1 MTYSRCRTHSFLWV
15 SLFSTVVAVFP
26 ASARDLSQQKQESV
40 SAQPAQEQDPLK
52 RPSKVHSEKSMR
64 EKEGKYYREWEK
76 DVRVIITDEELAAFR
91 KLSTDLERDKFIE
104 GFWLRR
110 DPTPD
115 TEENEYK
122 DEFYRRKAYANEH
135 FRAGMPGE
143 QTDRG
148 RMYILHGKP
157 DSIES
162 YPMGGPYLRPAEE
175 GGGTTETNPFEIWRY
190 RHLDGIGE
198 EITIEFVDS
207 CGCGDYRKTLNR
219 SDKDAEK
226 NVPNAGLTDTEAMLG
241 ISKGRRLLDPEGIGQ
256 SFFNQNGGGEFF
268 ERMRQ
273 DALLDKPP
281 ALRMVDSVRH
291 IIRANLLH
299 FDVRVDFLKGTS
311 DTVLVPVT
319 IQVPNRELTF
329 VNKDGVQRGLVNIFG
344 RMTTI
349 TGKTAQTFEDTLRLD
364 IPSALLDQSVNN
376 VALYWKALPMRP
388 GRYRLDVVVK
398 DLNGD
403 KLGTFVQGIQ
413 VPGYEE
419 DKLGSS
425 SLILADLME
434 PVSAAEVGSGE
445 FVLGPSKVR
454 PKVQIAGKP
463 VNFKRNQNLGV
474 WMQVYHLALDENTKK
489 PVAMVEYEVRNA
501 GTNQLIV
508 DEKEKAKPFGAI
520 DGQLTLQKSL
530 PMSRFAPGEYQLT
543 VKVTD
548 LILGQTITS
557 IARFVVD

>member
-1 MTYSRCRTHSFLWV
+1 VLVWLFL
-15 SLFSTVVAVFP
+15 TTGAVIP
-26 ASARDLSQQKQESV
+26 AATRDLSQQKQDNI
-40 SAQPAQEQDPLK
+40 SAKPIQEQDPLK
-52 RPSKVHSEKSMR
+52 RPPKAHSEKSMQ

-76 DVRVIITDEELAAFR
+76 DVHVIITDEELAAFR

-135 FRAGMPGE
+135 FSAGVPGE

-162 YPMGGPYLRPAEE
+162 HPMGGPYLRPAEE
-175 GGGTTETNPFEIWRY
+175 GGGTPETYPFEIWRY
-190 RHLDGIGE
+190 RHLEGIGE
-198 EITIEFVDS
+198 EVTIEFVDT
-207 CGCGDYRKTLNR
+207 CGCGSYRKTLNR
-219 SDKDAEK
+219 SDKDPMK
-226 NVPNAGLTDTEAMLG
+226 NVPNAGQTDAEAILG
-241 ISKGRRLLDPEGIGQ
+241 VNKSKRLLDPEGIGQ
-256 SFFNQNGGGEFF
+256 SLFNQNSGGKFF
-268 ERMRQ
+268 ERMEQ
-273 DALLDKPP
+273 DSLLDKPP
-281 ALRMVDSVRH
+281 ALRMADTVNVSH

-299 FDVRVDFLKGTS
+299 FDVRVDFLKGIS

-329 VNKDGVQRGLVNIFG
+329 VSKDGVQRGLVNIFG

-388 GRYRLDVVVK
+388 GRYRMDVVVK

-403 KLGTFVQGIQ
+403 KLGTFVQSIQ

-419 DKLGSS
+419 DKLSSS

-454 PKVQIAGKP
+454 PRVQVAGKP
-463 VNFKRNQNLGV
+463 VSFKRNQNLGV

-489 PVAMVEYEVRNA
+489 PVATVEYEVRRIE
-501 GTNQLIV
+501 TNQLIM
-508 DEKEKAKPFGAI
+508 DMKERAQPFGAI
-520 DGQLTLQKSL
+520 DGQLTLEKSL
-530 PMSRFAPGEYQLT
+530 PMSGLAPGEYQLT

-557 IARFVVD
+557 VARFVVD